1 MQRFVDLFNRKIRL
15 SEEIIKHILE
25 RPEMLNQEGK
35 IKETLSNP
43 ELIKGSVSDENVVI
57 YYRHYTTT
65 PVTSKYLA
73 VIVKL
78 EATENFIIS
87 AYFTNRIKKGELV
100 WEKN

>member
-25 RPEMLNQEGK
+25 RPEMLNQDNK

-43 ELIKGSVSDENVVI
+43 ELIKRSVSDENVVI
-57 YYRHYTTT
+57 YYKHYTTT

-78 EATENFIIS
+78 DATENFMIS
-87 AYFTNRIKKGELV
+87 TYFTDRIKKGEFV
-100 WEKN
+100 WEKS